1 MVTFVVKISGEIKRS
16 GHTKEE
22 QIMARHGENIRKRKD
37 GRWEGRYQIYNKEKE
52 KQVYSSVYGRTYDEV
67 REKLTTKKNLIKN
80 PPKTEVEKSEEQKD
94 SILES
99 IMLSNVAQDWLS
111 DVKEKRKPS
120 TYVKYQMIY
129 RNYIEKIFH
138 GISLCDLTDALIKE
152 SFPDTISE
160 SVHKSIYCVLRQIL
174 KFISKKYSINVL
186 NLKKPD
192 FNARNK
198 PIRVLAKSE
207 QKNLFAALRHETDIF
222 KMAVLLCLFTGLRLG
237 ELCALKWADIDFEN
251 QLLVVNRT
259 VQRLYSE
266 GHRTKT
272 ILVETA
278 PKSEFSRREI
288 PLTAVATE
296 LLTSFYN
303 NKEYVFG
310 GDKPM
315 EPRTLQYRFKKI
327 LREAGVSDKNFHI
340 LRHTFST
347 NCIEGGTDV
356 KSLSE
361 MLGHSDV
368 QITLNRY
375 VHPTMDTK
383 RQYMDS
389 LSKFYGQ
396 ICGQQGRERPCICG
410 ERGGISQI
418 NKIYVK

>member
-1 MVTFVVKISGEIKRS
+1 
-16 GHTKEE
+16 
-22 QIMARHGENIRKRKD
+22 
-37 GRWEGRYQIYNKEKE
+37 
-52 KQVYSSVYGRTYDEV
+52 
-67 REKLTTKKNLIKN
+67 
-80 PPKTEVEKSEEQKD
+80 
-94 SILES
+94 
-99 IMLSNVAQDWLS
+99 
-111 DVKEKRKPS
+111 
-120 TYVKYQMIY
+120 MIY

-396 ICGQQGRERPCICG
+396 IYGHTG
-410 ERGGISQI
+410 
-418 NKIYVK
+418 

>member
-1 MVTFVVKISGEIKRS
+1 MVKIFTNGGMIA
-16 GHTKEE
+16 
-22 QIMARHGENIRKRKD
+22 MARHGENIRKRKD

-52 KQVYSSVYGRTYDEV
+52 KHVYSSVYGRTYDEV

-396 ICGQQGRERPCICG
+396 IYGHTG
-410 ERGGISQI
+410 
-418 NKIYVK
+418 

>member
-1 MVTFVVKISGEIKRS
+1 MVRFMVKIFTNGGMIA
-16 GHTKEE
+16 
-22 QIMARHGENIRKRKD
+22 MARHGENIRKRKD

-52 KQVYSSVYGRTYDEV
+52 KHVYSSVYGRTYDEV

-396 ICGQQGRERPCICG
+396 IYGHTG
-410 ERGGISQI
+410 
-418 NKIYVK
+418 

>member
-1 MVTFVVKISGEIKRS
+1 MVRFMVKIFTNGGMIA
-16 GHTKEE
+16 
-22 QIMARHGENIRKRKD
+22 MARHGENIRKRKD

-396 ICGQQGRERPCICG
+396 IYGHTG
-410 ERGGISQI
+410 
-418 NKIYVK
+418 

>member
-1 MVTFVVKISGEIKRS
+1 
-16 GHTKEE
+16 
-22 QIMARHGENIRKRKD
+22 MARHGENIRKRKD

-396 ICGQQGRERPCICG
+396 IYGHTG
-410 ERGGISQI
+410 
-418 NKIYVK
+418 

>member
-1 MVTFVVKISGEIKRS
+1 MVKIFTNGGMIA
-16 GHTKEE
+16 
-22 QIMARHGENIRKRKD
+22 MARHGENIRKRKD

-396 ICGQQGRERPCICG
+396 IYGHTG
-410 ERGGISQI
+410 
-418 NKIYVK
+418 

>member
-1 MVTFVVKISGEIKRS
+1 
-16 GHTKEE
+16 
-22 QIMARHGENIRKRKD
+22 MARHGENIRKRKD

-52 KQVYSSVYGRTYDEV
+52 KHVYSSVYGRTYDEV

-80 PPKTEVEKSEEQKD
+80 PPKTEAEKSEEQKD

-396 ICGQQGRERPCICG
+396 IYGHTG
-410 ERGGISQI
+410 
-418 NKIYVK
+418 

>member
-1 MVTFVVKISGEIKRS
+1 M
-16 GHTKEE
+16 
-22 QIMARHGENIRKRKD
+22 
-37 GRWEGRYQIYNKEKE
+37 
-52 KQVYSSVYGRTYDEV
+52 

-80 PPKTEVEKSEEQKD
+80 PPKTEAEKSEEQKD

-396 ICGQQGRERPCICG
+396 IYGHTG
-410 ERGGISQI
+410 
-418 NKIYVK
+418 

>member
-1 MVTFVVKISGEIKRS
+1 
-16 GHTKEE
+16 
-22 QIMARHGENIRKRKD
+22 MARHGENIRKRKD

-52 KQVYSSVYGRTYDEV
+52 KHVYSSVYGRTYDEV

-396 ICGQQGRERPCICG
+396 IYGHTG
-410 ERGGISQI
+410 
-418 NKIYVK
+418 